1 MKLITKLE
9 DTMKDYIKAL
19 DNCNILI
26 KIILAIPLLDG
37 IVYGLYRIF
46 KGIVQKNIIKII
58 LGIIWIFLGIAVV
71 GTIIDI
77 ISILLHGK
85 VEILA

>member
-1 MKLITKLE
+1 
-9 DTMKDYIKAL
+9 MKDYIKAL